1 MPNLSTID
9 HYEATFVASA
19 DISEHLR
26 VYLDSN
32 GQLAVASA
40 TDQAIGYLR
49 QGGAKSGKTATVRLV
64 SAPSAIGIAN
74 EAISVGTAVYA
85 AASGKVT
92 DTAPATGRQVGVAA
106 NATTADGQQILVLL
120 THPHTHTIA

>member
-9 HYEATFVASA
+9 HYEATFIASA
-19 DISEHLR
+19 DIAEHLR

-32 GQLAVASA
+32 GQLAVAGA

-49 QGGAKSGKTATVRLV
+49 QGGAKSGKAATVRLV

-74 EAISVGTAVYA
+74 EAVAVGTALYA
-85 AASGKVT
+85 GASGKVT
-92 DTAPATGRQVGVAA
+92 DTKPASGKHVGCAG
-106 NATTADGQQILVLL
+106 NATTADGQQILVLKTDPL
-120 THPHTHTIA
+120 DHT